1 MFTGDQAKDLLN
13 RVFEQEALVIGG
25 LSATGAMEDELV
37 WRLIR
42 SLDSIRRESLRSLVM
57 PGDSSDPG
65 NGDRPSQPER
75 HPAVEEFLLKIR
87 RS

>member
-1 MFTGDQAKDLLN
+1 MFTGDQARELLDG
-13 RVFEQEALVIGG
+13 VFQQEALVIGG
-25 LSATGAMEDELV
+25 LAATGEMEDELV

-42 SLDSIRRESLRSLVM
+42 SLDSIRRESLRSLGEREDGSG
-57 PGDSSDPG
+57 PE
-65 NGDRPSQPER
+65 DRKGPFQPEP